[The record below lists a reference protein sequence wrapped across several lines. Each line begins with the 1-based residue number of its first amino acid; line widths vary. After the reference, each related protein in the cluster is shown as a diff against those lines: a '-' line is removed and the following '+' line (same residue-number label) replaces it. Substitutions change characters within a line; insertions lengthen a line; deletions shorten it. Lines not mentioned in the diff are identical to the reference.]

1 MTSESLPSVAIIMRT
16 KNRAVLL
23 ERAVRDVL
31 AQTFTGWILVV
42 VNDGGNTSEVD
53 PVIERHRHELD
64 GRVRI
69 LTHQISLGMEAASN
83 AGIAASE
90 SEFIAIHDD
99 DDTWHPDFLKRTV
112 DHLRAADDAGVG
124 VRTEIVFERL
134 GNGRIEEVSREIFEP
149 NVRAITLS
157 DTLRSN
163 RCVPI
168 SLLYRRSVHDSVG
181 YYDEALEAV
190 GDWEFQLRML
200 QGHHL
205 GFIDGA
211 PLAFWHQRRE
221 ATGDLGNSVIVADSA
236 HQTFDRAVREKY
248 LRKYVSEV
256 GLGGM
261 LYLTKHQDAEI
272 GHFHHRQTYSEGL
285 LRELVESSAR
295 TEERLKS
302 LEEAIN
308 DASLV
313 SLLRRRYRRVKDR
326 LRKR

>member
-1 MTSESLPSVAIIMRT
+1 MTTDQLPSVAIIMRT
-16 KNRAVLL
+16 RNRAVLL
-23 ERAVRDVL
+23 DRAVRDVL
-31 AQTFTGWILVV
+31 AQTFTNWMLVV
-42 VNDGGNTSEVD
+42 VNDGGNASEVD
-53 PVIERHRHELD
+53 SVIERHRRHLD

-69 LTHQISLGMEAASN
+69 LNHQVSRGMEAASN
-83 AGIAASE
+83 AGIAGSE

-99 DDTWHPDFLKRTV
+99 DDTWHPDFLQRTV
-112 DHLRAADDAGVG
+112 DHLRTADDAGVG
-124 VRTEIVFERL
+124 VRTEIVYERL
-134 GNGRIEEVSREIFEP
+134 EEDLIQEVSREIFEP
-149 NVRAITLS
+149 EVRAITLF

-181 YYDEALEAV
+181 YYDEDLDVV

-221 ATGDLGNSVIVADSA
+221 ATGDLGNSVIASDFA
-236 HQTFDRAVREKY
+236 HLNFDRTVREKY
-248 LRKYVSEV
+248 LRNYAAEV
-256 GLGGM
+256 GLGGL

-272 GHFHHRQTYSEGL
+272 EHFHRRQTYSEGL
-285 LRELVESSAR
+285 LRELIERSAR
-295 TEERLKS
+295 TEERLRS
-302 LEEAIN
+302 LEESIS

-313 SLLRRRYRRVKDR
+313 SFLRRRYRRAKDR
-326 LRKR
+326 LRRK